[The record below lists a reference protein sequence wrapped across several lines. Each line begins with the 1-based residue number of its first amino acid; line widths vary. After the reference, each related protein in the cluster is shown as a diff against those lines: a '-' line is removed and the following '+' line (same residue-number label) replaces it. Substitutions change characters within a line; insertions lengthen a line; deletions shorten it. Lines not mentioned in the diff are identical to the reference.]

1 MSSKVLYKKTFLLT
15 FSYPFSPQMTF
26 DNDASI
32 SYGKKT
38 TFSAS
43 NQETLMQLF
52 SQIAQ
57 ELPNQ
62 ICIEEYDSKLNI
74 SYSQLNHRASQL
86 AAILSEKVHKLTR
99 NGQDSEFLV
108 ALRFLP
114 NIELIVTLLALAKC
128 GLAYVPI
135 APNWPAGR
143 VRLILKDAKPGMILT
158 NTRVDLL
165 YKAMQEMEDSIS
177 IYQVRVSMD

>member
-1 MSSKVLYKKTFLLT
+1 
-15 FSYPFSPQMTF
+15 MTF

-32 SYGKKT
+32 SYGKRTSFDAK
-38 TFSAS
+38 
-43 NQETLMQLF
+43 QETLSQLF
-52 SQIAQ
+52 SKIAQ
-57 ELPNQ
+57 DLPNQ
-62 ICIEEYDSKLNI
+62 ICIEEYESKSSI
-74 SYSQLNHRASQL
+74 GITYSQLDSRASKL
-86 AAILSEKVHKLTR
+86 ASILSAKVHKLKLSAAAA
-99 NGQDSEFLV
+99 GEESEFLV

-114 NIELIVTLLALAKC
+114 TIELIVTILALAKC
-128 GLAYVPI
+128 GVAYVPI

-177 IYQVRVSMD
+177 IFQVSTHTR